1 MPRNNRRK
9 DIIMASAKE
18 GSLNPSITVSN
29 ASLSADQLQSDLG
42 ISGTN
47 VNLDV
52 ELEHIHH
59 GPGTFVDDSDEEV
72 SSSLLD
78 TNIQALKESLQ
89 ELDEYENLI
98 ANKAQSKAEE
108 NVEKRKVRYKR
119 NKINEQ
125 LKQLCFKR
133 EMQKT
138 TTTIATPRKKTK
150 PISDTK
156 FKIPETMIAKLP
168 LDESKEND
176 YYRLLK
182 VANSYREKITSLYN
196 ELDDKLDEVEDSLSE
211 YDKEEK
217 KMEINTKIETMKALL
232 QEYQKRNNEMAL
244 MANITEVPKHVN
256 NLENILDMS
265 NKIQARIKASDERSK
280 QKMALS
286 KSEQLEGMKL
296 TKFNGIGDQK
306 FLNYYS
312 FFQEF
317 NELVMAKPY
326 SDSTKLRYLK
336 QYLEGDALQIV
347 KNYHSGTELRIAM
360 NALDEVYGRSDMV
373 IRETLK
379 SIQKLNAMTS
389 EHNLKANKAFLY
401 KITTILSTLRCYN
414 FEIDSDQSENST
426 IMISIEEKL
435 PQETFL
441 KWEDWKMEARKAR
454 RNVNIEEFVKFF
466 SEKVKKEENVSFI
479 KGSNKQELE
488 KTKAKTKMYQTNFKE
503 TGRKPNESNNYSRNR
518 DSNYSNANF
527 YCIFCEKKG
536 SHSSGWCKVS
546 KHSMKF
552 KEQKCLKHNACFSC
566 LRTTDHKSESCPYR
580 QECRICKKFHH
591 FNLHSRSDIISFYQ
605 KKKNDNNRQ

>member
-9 DIIMASAKE
+9 DIIMESAKE
-18 GSLNPSITVSN
+18 GNLNPNITVSN
-29 ASLSADQLQSDLG
+29 ASLNADQLQSDLA

-72 SSSLLD
+72 SSSQLD

-133 EMQKT
+133 EMQRT

-156 FKIPETMIAKLP
+156 FKIPETMIAKLT

-312 FFQEF
+312 FFQ
-317 NELVMAKPY
+317 
-326 SDSTKLRYLK
+326 
-336 QYLEGDALQIV
+336 
-347 KNYHSGTELRIAM
+347 
-360 NALDEVYGRSDMV
+360 
-373 IRETLK
+373 
-379 SIQKLNAMTS
+379 
-389 EHNLKANKAFLY
+389 
-401 KITTILSTLRCYN
+401 
-414 FEIDSDQSENST
+414 
-426 IMISIEEKL
+426 
-435 PQETFL
+435 
-441 KWEDWKMEARKAR
+441 
-454 RNVNIEEFVKFF
+454 
-466 SEKVKKEENVSFI
+466 
-479 KGSNKQELE
+479 
-488 KTKAKTKMYQTNFKE
+488 
-503 TGRKPNESNNYSRNR
+503 
-518 DSNYSNANF
+518 
-527 YCIFCEKKG
+527 
-536 SHSSGWCKVS
+536 
-546 KHSMKF
+546 
-552 KEQKCLKHNACFSC
+552 
-566 LRTTDHKSESCPYR
+566 
-580 QECRICKKFHH
+580 
-591 FNLHSRSDIISFYQ
+591 
-605 KKKNDNNRQ
+605 